1 MKKYAFGADIGG
13 TTIKLGL
20 FETLGNL
27 IEVWEIPTRI
37 EENGKYILIDIAES
51 IEEKLEEKKILKL
64 DVEGIG
70 IGVPGPVGRDGN
82 VLKCV
87 NLGWG
92 VFNVEREMTTLTG
105 FKAKA
110 GNDAN
115 VAALGEM
122 WQGGGKGYSDIVM
135 VTLGTGVGGGVI
147 IGGKILTGING
158 AAGEIGHIPMKD
170 DEEFACGCG
179 NKGCL
184 EQYASA
190 NGIVTTTKR
199 YLDAHPEAE
208 TTLRDMEKITSKEIF
223 DEAKKGDKVSILMV
237 NEVGR
242 MLGKALAAVACVIN
256 PEAFV
261 IGGGMSKAGDILID
275 AIKKYYTKYA
285 FHASRETVFK
295 MAELSNSAGIY
306 GAVRLVLGECKRTIV

>member
-37 EENGKYILIDIAES
+37 EENGKYILIDIAAS
-51 IEEKLEEKKILKL
+51 IEEKLKEKKISKL

-70 IGVPGPVGRDGN
+70 MGVPGPVGRDGN

-92 VFNVEREMTTLTG
+92 VFNVEKEMTTLTG

-158 AAGEIGHIPMKD
+158 AAGEIGHIRMKD

-190 NGIVTTTKR
+190 TGLVRLAKR
-199 YLDAHPEAE
+199 YF
-208 TTLRDMEKITSKEIF
+208 EKNTKNSILTGKEITAKEVF
-223 DEAKKGDKVSILMV
+223 DAAKAGDAAALEITEEFGAYLGQALV
-237 NEVGR
+237 N
-242 MLGKALAAVACVIN
+242 LAATVDPAV
-256 PEAFV
+256 FV
-261 IGGGMSKAGDILID
+261 IGGGVSKAGDILLDIVR
-275 AIKKYYTKYA
+275 KYFYDHAFYGNQKTKILLA
-285 FHASRETVFK
+285 T
-295 MAELSNSAGIY
+295 LGNDAGIY
-306 GAVRLVLGECKRTIV
+306 GAAKQVL